1 MSIIQKEKS
10 NPVVELNAPTN
21 SVIGSIARP
30 PAFVSES
37 LNDVVEL
44 PPYEPRVDFD
54 ADLRLQVTRGIAWLR
69 AIVAFFLGTLLDIV
83 LPWREDNDERR
94 ATRLATIIQELG
106 GTVVKLGQQL
116 SMRID
121 FLPYEYYTKL
131 SKLFN
136 EVPVFDFKLAI
147 IAIEDATG
155 EPISKTFERID
166 PKPIGAG
173 AVACVYQAV
182 LRKNGKKVA
191 VKVRRPGVGEVFA
204 ADFDIIKLIFLASRF
219 LNLLPRIITF
229 EAIDELHDLIME
241 ELDFKSEARH
251 QDMFRRAAEL
261 SERRYFSA
269 PRVYFEYSS
278 DGVIVQEYI
287 QGVLLK
293 DLLTIVERND
303 TKGLQRLAIYD
314 IDPKEVSRRLLWTNY
329 WTIWRTLFFHADP
342 HPANVLVLPHNELVF
357 IDFGSVGS
365 LGSKLRWALQEVYE
379 AEARMD
385 VEAAARTAITLM
397 EPLPPLDV
405 NKLLADTTEEFQ
417 RATIALRSEGV
428 PWQERTT
435 AQLWFGFFRVA
446 RKYDVSLPSSVVR
459 LIRGTL
465 LYDTLAARLH
475 TELNINEVYDQYRRD
490 AGMQAGRALGKEVRK
505 RIFTGPDPE
514 DFLRIEQL
522 ISEGSALIF
531 QGQRLLSDVT
541 YKLQPLTGQ
550 VVLIFSTV
558 FSIVMRLSVIWLS
571 PIFLAYAYYFVDMY
585 FEVEEGESIVL
596 FYAIPEIWPHV
607 VDAVLTRN
615 WYWFTVIFLS
625 IVVVLSTTRRFVTN
639 AYRLDD

>member
-44 PPYEPRVDFD
+44 PPYEPRADFD

-241 ELDFKSEARH
+241 ELDFKREARH

-625 IVVVLSTTRRFVTN
+625 MVVVLSTTRRFVTN

>member
-1 MSIIQKEKS
+1 MAIIQKKNRNS
-10 NPVVELNAPTN
+10 VVDLNTGT
-21 SVIGSIARP
+21 SDVIGSIARP

-37 LNDVVEL
+37 LNAVVEL
-44 PPYEPRVDFD
+44 PEYDPIVDFD
-54 ADLRLQVTRGIAWLR
+54 ADIGLQFKRGFAWVR
-69 AIVAFFLGTLLDIV
+69 AILAFLVGTVLDIV
-83 LPWREDNDERR
+83 LPWREDSAERR
-94 ATRLATIIQELG
+94 ASRLASVIQELG

-121 FLPYEYYTKL
+121 FLPYEYYSKL

-136 EVPVFDFKLAI
+136 EVPAFDFKLAI
-147 IAIEDATG
+147 IAIESATK

-166 PKPIGAG
+166 PNPIGAG

-191 VKVRRPGVGEVFA
+191 VKVRRPGVGEIFA
-204 ADFDIIKLIFLASRF
+204 ADFDIIKIIFLVTRF

-229 EAIDELHDLIME
+229 QAIDELHDLIME
-241 ELDFKSEARH
+241 ELDFKREARH
-251 QDMFRRAAEL
+251 QDMFRRAAEH

-278 DGVIVQEYI
+278 DRVIVQEYV
-287 QGVLLK
+287 QGILLK

-303 TKGLQRLAIYD
+303 TKGLQRLAVYD
-314 IDPKEVSRRLLWTNY
+314 IDPQEVARRLLWTNY

-385 VEAAARTAITLM
+385 VEGAARTAITLM

-465 LYDTLAARLH
+465 LYDTLAARLY

-490 AGMQAGRALGKEVRK
+490 AGTQAGRALGREFRK
-505 RIFTGPDPE
+505 RLFTGPDPE

-522 ISEGSALIF
+522 ISEGGALIF

-558 FSIVMRLSVIWLS
+558 GSIVSRLSVIWLS
-571 PIFLAYAYYFVDMY
+571 PIVIAYAYYFVDMY
-585 FEVEEGESIVL
+585 FEAEEGQPVIL
-596 FYAIPEIWPHV
+596 YYAIGHIWPHV

-615 WYWFTVIFLS
+615 WYWISVILLS
-625 IVVVLSTTRRFVTN
+625 LIVFFSTTRRFVTN

>member
-10 NPVVELNAPTN
+10 NSSIELDATTN

-30 PAFVSES
+30 PAFVSDS

-54 ADLRLQVTRGIAWLR
+54 ADLGLQLKRGIAWAR
-69 AIVAFFLGTLLDIV
+69 AIVAFLLGTFLDII

-94 ATRLATIIQELG
+94 ADRLAKIIQDLG

-147 IAIEDATG
+147 IEIEAATG

-204 ADFDIIKLIFLASRF
+204 ADFDIIKLIFLTTRF

-241 ELDFKSEARH
+241 ELDFKTEARH
-251 QDMFRRAAEL
+251 QDMFRRSAEYA
-261 SERRYFSA
+261 ERRYFSA

-278 DGVIVQEYI
+278 SSVIVQEYI

-303 TKGLQRLAIYD
+303 TKGLQRLAVYD
-314 IDPKEVSRRLLWTNY
+314 IDPKEVARRLLWTNY

-397 EPLPPLDV
+397 EPLPPIDV
-405 NKLLADTTEEFQ
+405 NKLLADATEEFQ

-446 RKYDVSLPSSVVR
+446 RKYDVNLPSSVVR

-465 LYDTLAARLH
+465 LYDTLAARLDS
-475 TELNINEVYDQYRRD
+475 ELDINKVYDQYRQD
-490 AGMQAGRALGKEVRK
+490 AGRQAGRVLGKELRK
-505 RIFTGPDPE
+505 RLFTGPDAE
-514 DFLRIEQL
+514 DYLRIEQL

-558 FSIVMRLSVIWLS
+558 ASIVTRLGVIWLS
-571 PIFLAYAYYFVDMY
+571 PVFLAYAYFFVEMY
-585 FEVEEGESIVL
+585 FEAEEGQPIIL
-596 FYAIPEIWPHV
+596 FYAIRDIWPHV

-625 IVVVLSTTRRFVTN
+625 MVVVVSTTRRFVTN